1 MKFNLWARQQIMVE
15 CKVNVILMPVPFWS
29 MQTGWVQWLLGHPP
43 CRQTL
48 RVDILHGLWRDGSW
62 SPRYGLSQ
70 VLSTRIEQ
78 NDERYTTMHIYLQST
93 GKMMWNCGQIHWCHW
108 KISRGTN
115 GSMNRYRRLTNFP
128 TFRFN
133 IHVHIEPDWQEI
145 VMKYK
150 FITLAMLSFCM
161 LSWLRSLAYSSAM
174 YSAASLVRLG
184 FSAFA
189 TWIYFLMN
197 CMLTILKL
205 RRQNLISN
213 VRYTYL

>member
-1 MKFNLWARQQIMVE
+1 MQSQCDFNARTFLKYANWMSSMAAWASSMSTDFESRHFAWAVERRIMVS
-15 CKVNVILMPVPFWS
+15 KVRAV
-29 MQTGWVQWLLGHPP
+29 TGVVYKNRTKW
-43 CRQTL
+43 
-48 RVDILHGLWRDGSW
+48 
-62 SPRYGLSQ
+62 
-70 VLSTRIEQ
+70 
-78 NDERYTTMHIYLQST
+78 
-93 GKMMWNCGQIHWCHW
+93 W
-108 KISRGTN
+108 KIYNHAHLLTIYNVQVNDVELWSNSLMSLENISGTN
-115 GSMNRYRRLTNFP
+115 GSMNRYQRLTNFP
-128 TFRFN
+128 TFRFIIR
-133 IHVHIEPDWQEI
+133 IHVEPDWQEI

-150 FITLAMLSFCM
+150 LITLAMLSFCM
-161 LSWLRSLAYSSAM
+161 LSWLRNLAYSSAM